1 MARAL
6 SSQKVFHQLSA
17 LYRLDDN
24 VLAVTDVTIGAAK
37 GSLTTLTVADGSG
50 IVTGDIIRVGA
61 NGDGAE
67 VQKLALVAGDVLTPS
82 LPWSRDI
89 VAADAA
95 DVVKLLD
102 ATNLGATDENGI
114 NLETAMGET
123 PIVAGTQKNTYL
135 YINQAVEE
143 QFSFAMRDF
152 EAENIA
158 MTLGLDEA
166 DTGIVSANGVVVIP
180 DEFGSKSYC
189 PYMAEGLLEDA
200 DPVVALIYSAKVVAP
215 NQTLNLTEGQAT
227 ILACSMRSNGNR
239 AFLIG

>member
-24 VLAVTDVTIGAAK
+24 VLSSTDVTVGALK
-37 GSLTTLTVADGSG
+37 GSLTTITVADGSG
-50 IVTGDIIRVGA
+50 ISTGDYIRVGA

-67 VQKLALVAGDVLTPS
+67 IQRVTVATNDLTPD

-95 DVVKLLD
+95 DVVQLLD
-102 ATNLGATDENGI
+102 AIDLGATDENGI
-114 NLETAMGET
+114 NLETSMGET

-143 QFSFAMRDF
+143 QFSFALRDF
-152 EAENIA
+152 EKENIA
-158 MTLGLDEA
+158 LTLGLDET
-166 DTGIVSANGVVVIP
+166 DTGIVNTNGVVVIP
-180 DEFGSKSYC
+180 DEFGSKGFS

-200 DPVVALIYSAKVVAP
+200 TAVTALIYSAKVVAP

-239 AFLIG
+239 AFIFG

>member
-24 VLAVTDVTIGAAK
+24 VLAATDVTVGALK
-37 GSLTTLTVADGSG
+37 GSLTTITVASAAG
-50 IVTGDIIRVGA
+50 IVTGDYIRVGA
-61 NGDGAE
+61 NGDTAE
-67 VQKLALVAGDVLTPS
+67 VQKVTVATNDITPD

-89 VAADAA
+89 VAADAS
-95 DVVKLLD
+95 DVVQLLD
-102 ATNLGATDENGI
+102 AIDLGATDENGI

-158 MTLGLDEA
+158 MTLGLDES
-166 DTGIVSANGVVVIP
+166 DTGIVSANGVVIIP
-180 DEFGSKSYC
+180 DEFGSKGYC
-189 PYMAEGLLEDA
+189 PWMAEGLLEDA
-200 DPVVALIYSAKVVAP
+200 SPVTALIYSAKVVAP